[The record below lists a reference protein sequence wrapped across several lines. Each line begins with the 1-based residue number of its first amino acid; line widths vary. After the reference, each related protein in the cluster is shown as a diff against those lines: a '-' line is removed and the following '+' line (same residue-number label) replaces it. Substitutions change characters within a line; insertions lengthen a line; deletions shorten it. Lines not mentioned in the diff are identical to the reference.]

1 MNRSSPGER
10 RAPSRPDV
18 ASSEM
23 EANDHFNFTGLPPAP
38 AASGLKPSPSS
49 GEGLY
54 TNGSPMNFPQQGKSL
69 NGDVNVNG
77 LSTVSHTTTSGIL
90 NSAPHS
96 STSHLHHPNVAY
108 DCLWNYSQYPS
119 ANPGSNLKDPPLLS
133 QFSGGQYP
141 LNGILGGSRQPSSP
155 SHNTNLRAGSQE
167 FWANGTQSPMGLN
180 FDSQELYDS
189 FPDQNFEVMPNGPP
203 SFFTS
208 PQTSP
213 MLGSSIQTFAP
224 SQEVGSGI
232 HPDEAAEKE
241 LTSVVAENGTGLV
254 GSLELEDDQ
263 PELKMCGYNGSVP
276 SVESLH
282 QEVSVLVPDPSVSCL
297 DDPSHLPDQLED
309 TPILSEDSLEPFDSL
324 APGGLAP
331 FSSWKSW

>member
-1 MNRSSPGER
+1 M
-10 RAPSRPDV
+10 
-18 ASSEM
+18 
-23 EANDHFNFTGLPPAP
+23 
-38 AASGLKPSPSS
+38 
-49 GEGLY
+49 
-54 TNGSPMNFPQQGKSL
+54 
-69 NGDVNVNG
+69 NVNG

-96 STSHLHHPNVAY
+96 SSTSHLHHPSVAY
-108 DCLWNYSQYPS
+108 DCLWNYSQYSS

-189 FPDQNFEVMPNGPP
+189 FPDQNFEMMPNGPP

-224 SQEVGSGI
+224 SSQEVGSGI

-241 LTSVVAENGTGLV
+241 LTSVVAENGAGLV
-254 GSLELEDDQ
+254 GSLELEEEQ
-263 PELKMCGYNGSVP
+263 PGITRVGPRAGLGEGRWGCRGQWLFEVRRTCLPSSLQWRLICMLVISIAKWRVFLWQQHQLGEWECRLFQAHAELLAWRGQGGSPETAPAAALCQERLLLRYRQGLEHRQEAQKPIQFDCGTAR
-276 SVESLH
+276 LAA
-282 QEVSVLVPDPSVSCL
+282 EVD
-297 DDPSHLPDQLED
+297 
-309 TPILSEDSLEPFDSL
+309 
-324 APGGLAP
+324 
-331 FSSWKSW
+331 

>member
-1 MNRSSPGER
+1 
-10 RAPSRPDV
+10 
-18 ASSEM
+18 M
-23 EANDHFNFTGLPPAP
+23 EANDHFNFTGLSSAP
-38 AASGLKPSPSS
+38 AASGLKPSPS

-90 NSAPHS
+90 NSAPHSS

-167 FWANGTQSPMGLN
+167 FWGNGTQSPMGLN

-203 SFFTS
+203 GFFTS

-213 MLGSSIQTFAP
+213 MLGSSVQTFAP
-224 SQEVGSGI
+224 SQEVGSVI

-254 GSLELEDDQ
+254 GSLELEEEQ
-263 PELKMCGYNGSVP
+263 PGITGCLSWMGRGKWSCG
-276 SVESLH
+276 
-282 QEVSVLVPDPSVSCL
+282 
-297 DDPSHLPDQLED
+297 
-309 TPILSEDSLEPFDSL
+309 DSGF
-324 APGGLAP
+324 
-331 FSSWKSW
+331 WR